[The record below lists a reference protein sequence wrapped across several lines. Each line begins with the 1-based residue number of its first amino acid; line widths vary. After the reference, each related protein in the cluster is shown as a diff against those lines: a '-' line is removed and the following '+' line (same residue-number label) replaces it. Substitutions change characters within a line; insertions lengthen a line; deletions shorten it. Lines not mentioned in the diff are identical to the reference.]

1 MSIGKNIKI
10 RREELGISL
19 KEFSQKVGIR
29 TKTLEKYENGDILVI
44 PMNNMKKISLV
55 LNTTIDALKE
65 EAQPKEKSMENK
77 DNTEENNMDEVVKK
91 DGNIFIE
98 QEVENVEAKEI
109 FINEEDQLINNFNSL
124 NEIGKRRVIAYI
136 DGELRKNKIN
146 S

>member
-19 KEFSQKVGIR
+19 KEFSQKVGIS

-109 FINEEDQLINNFNSL
+109 FINEEEQLINNFNSL

>member
-1 MSIGKNIKI
+1 MSIGKNIKV

-19 KEFSQKVGIR
+19 KEFSQKVGIS

-44 PMNNMKKISLV
+44 PINNMKKISLV

-65 EAQPKEKSMENK
+65 EAQPKEKSIENK